1 MSITV
6 YHNPR
11 CTKSREAVKY
21 LEEKGVDIEIREYL
35 KDSFSENEL
44 DDVLQ
49 KLGMQPEELLRKN
62 EAIFKE
68 QFKGKTLSRTE
79 WIKKMIAFPKLIE
92 RPIVVK
98 EDKAVVARPAEK
110 IDELL

>member
-1 MSITV
+1 MSIKV

-21 LEEKGVDIEIREYL
+21 LEEKGADFEIREYL
-35 KDSFSENEL
+35 KDSFTENEL

-68 QFKGKTLSRTE
+68 QFKGKTLNRTE
-79 WIKKMIAFPKLIE
+79 WIKNMIAFPKLIE

-110 IDELL
+110 IDELV

>member
-1 MSITV
+1 MGITI

-68 QFKGKTLSRTE
+68 HFKGKTLSRTE
-79 WIKKMIAFPKLIE
+79 WIKNMIAFPKLIE

-98 EDKAVVARPAEK
+98 EDKAVVARPTEK
-110 IDELL
+110 IDELI

>member
-11 CTKSREAVKY
+11 CTKSREAVKF

-62 EAIFKE
+62 EALFKE
-68 QFKGKTLSRTE
+68 QFKGKSLSRME
-79 WIKKMIAFPKLIE
+79 WIKNMIAFPKLIE

>member
-21 LEEKGVDIEIREYL
+21 LDEKGVDIEIREYL
-35 KDSFSENEL
+35 NDSFSENEL

-79 WIKKMIAFPKLIE
+79 WIKNMIAFPKLIE